1 MLPERDRQRAGGSC
15 REALAVKTIIAGS
28 RHLTDYAALCA
39 AMEMAELV
47 MGITPT
53 VVLSGSEPTGV
64 DVLGER
70 WAAENN
76 IPCERHPAKWGRYP
90 RTAGLMRNVA
100 MGRKAEAIVAVM
112 LRGGTPGTK
121 HMLKQMA
128 GKPSYV
134 LEVD

>member
-1 MLPERDRQRAGGSC
+1 M
-15 REALAVKTIIAGS
+15 KTIIAGS

-53 VVLSGSEPTGV
+53 AILSGAEPTGV
-64 DVLGER
+64 DALGER
-70 WAAENN
+70 WAEEHGV
-76 IPCERHPAKWGRYP
+76 PCETFPAEWRKYP
-90 RTAGLMRNVA
+90 KTAGFMRNVQ
-100 MGRKAEAIVAVM
+100 MGRRAEAIVAVM

-128 GKPSYV
+128 GKPAYSV
-134 LEVD
+134 EVDAPPHITGRALPRGL

>member
-1 MLPERDRQRAGGSC
+1 M
-15 REALAVKTIIAGS
+15 KTIIAGS

-53 VVLSGSEPTGV
+53 VIISGAEPTGV
-64 DVLGER
+64 DALGER
-70 WAAENN
+70 WAAEHGV
-76 IPCERHPAKWGRYP
+76 PCESHPAEWRKYP
-90 RTAGLMRNVA
+90 KTAGFMRNVQ
-100 MGRKAEAIVAVM
+100 MGRKAEAIVAMM

-121 HMLKQMA
+121 HMLKQMT

-134 LEVD
+134 VEVDAPPAITGRASPRGL